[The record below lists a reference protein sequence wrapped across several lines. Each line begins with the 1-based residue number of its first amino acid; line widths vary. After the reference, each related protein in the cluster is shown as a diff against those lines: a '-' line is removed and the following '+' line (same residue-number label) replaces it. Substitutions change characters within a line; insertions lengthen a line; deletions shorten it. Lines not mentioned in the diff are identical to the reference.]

1 MNPEPPPPGSV
12 LIYDRISAN
21 KRTTW
26 LMMTIFV
33 ALLTVLVGVIVLAM
47 GGGCGFRDNNFG
59 QYVELNDPKTL
70 NPQEEKQCAAW
81 WDRIVGAETQAVW
94 RETRALYEFNC
105 LKPLEKKAVQ
115 PPPPK

>member
-1 MNPEPPPPGSV
+1 MNREPPPPGSV

-47 GGGCGFRDNNFG
+47 GGDI
-59 QYVELNDPKTL
+59 
-70 NPQEEKQCAAW
+70 
-81 WDRIVGAETQAVW
+81 RIG
-94 RETRALYEFNC
+94 
-105 LKPLEKKAVQ
+105 
-115 PPPPK
+115 